1 MPLLSPKTITMGTH
15 HLIDADGRRYGIMT
29 LANIY
34 QYKGFLFEFHTL
46 LGPVK
51 LKKNWDSAAAMG
63 RKFWKAYSEWDKL
76 TPEEKRE
83 TQIFG

>member
-1 MPLLSPKTITMGTH
+1 MGTH
-15 HLIDADGRRYGIMT
+15 HLINADGTRYGIMT

-34 QYKGFLFEFHTL
+34 EFKGFVFEFHPY
-46 LGPVK
+46 LGPQK

-76 TPEEKRE
+76 SKEEKRE
-83 TQIFG
+83 TQIYG

>member
-1 MPLLSPKTITMGTH
+1 MPLLYPKIITMASYYTT
-15 HLIDADGRRYGIMT
+15 DENNRVNGIMT

-34 QYKGFLFEFHTL
+34 QYKGFLFEFHSY

-76 TPEEKRE
+76 TAEEKRE
-83 TQIFG
+83 TQIYG

>member
-1 MPLLSPKTITMGTH
+1 MGTH

-76 TPEEKRE
+76 TAEEKRE
-83 TQIFG
+83 TQIYG

>member
-1 MPLLSPKTITMGTH
+1 MGTH

-83 TQIFG
+83 TQIYG